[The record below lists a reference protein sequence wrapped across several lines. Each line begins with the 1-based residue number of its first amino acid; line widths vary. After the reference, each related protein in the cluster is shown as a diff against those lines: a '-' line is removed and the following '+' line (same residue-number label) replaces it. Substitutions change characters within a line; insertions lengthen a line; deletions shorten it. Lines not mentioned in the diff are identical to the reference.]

1 MERITDT
8 DEGGSGARWAFA
20 AIASVVIHIVVIG
33 VFLAPG
39 CDSQPPRDDQ
49 SDSPEVAQ
57 KEDVQL
63 PAEGDSVG
71 TERSYTPP
79 GSVLT
84 PDASTQR
91 QPARAASP
99 RASTSP
105 RAPATAGTSPAKP
118 REASAS
124 MPAVYVVKQGDNLT
138 KIARAHGTTAE
149 AIAKANG
156 KSLNA
161 MNMLWVG
168 QKIKLR

>member
-39 CDSQPPRDDQ
+39 CDSQPPRDEQ

-57 KEDVQL
+57 KEDV
-63 PAEGDSVG
+63 PAPPEGDSVG
-71 TERSYTPP
+71 TERSYSPP
-79 GSVLT
+79 GGVLT
-84 PDASTQR
+84 PDASPR
-91 QPARAASP
+91 QPARSAPP
-99 RASTSP
+99 RASTP
-105 RAPATAGTSPAKP
+105 ARTPATAGTSPAAP
-118 REASAS
+118 REAPAS
-124 MPAVYVVKQGDNLT
+124 MPAIYVVKQGDNLT

-156 KSLNA
+156 KSLSA